1 MKLVRAALAGNAVA
15 ALLCGMFMEPVDA
28 PVARLLSNMAN
39 YVRKHPEEPDGYYT
53 LGRIHYLA
61 FATKR
66 KSLPHWGWDGERPDG
81 IANGY
86 DQIQMQGRS
95 VMPATARAEISDND
109 RKVHWADAQRLF
121 RKAIELD
128 PKNGRYELG
137 LASLYEDGAR
147 EYAGPNWREL
157 AIQHYLSAYQ
167 LTIQAVDSR
176 TEWPV
181 AIVCYEAGQAYAR
194 LVRQRS
200 VQDSEAADVER
211 IAANAAKFRPYHLL
225 TPIVLSLRRDATL
238 AKLVDPTAEVRF
250 DLDGTGRLQHYS
262 WLQPETALLVWDP
275 ERTGRITS
283 GRQLF
288 GNVTWW
294 MFWQNGYQALA
305 ALDDNHDGWISGPE
319 LSGLSLWFDRNQNG
333 VSDPGEVIPIEEAGV
348 EALAV
353 EADAKDG
360 MVLTSTRGVRMKDG
374 TVLPSWDWIATES
387 PVGASEISPWRE
399 PWEHRTDALTAPEGR
414 QRRSFFRP

>member
-1 MKLVRAALAGNAVA
+1 
-15 ALLCGMFMEPVDA
+15 
-28 PVARLLSNMAN
+28 
-39 YVRKHPEEPDGYYT
+39 
-53 LGRIHYLA
+53 
-61 FATKR
+61 
-66 KSLPHWGWDGERPDG
+66 
-81 IANGY
+81 
-86 DQIQMQGRS
+86 
-95 VMPATARAEISDND
+95 
-109 RKVHWADAQRLF
+109 
-121 RKAIELD
+121 
-128 PKNGRYELG
+128 
-137 LASLYEDGAR
+137 
-147 EYAGPNWREL
+147 
-157 AIQHYLSAYQ
+157 
-167 LTIQAVDSR
+167 
-176 TEWPV
+176 
-181 AIVCYEAGQAYAR
+181 
-194 LVRQRS
+194 
-200 VQDSEAADVER
+200 
-211 IAANAAKFRPYHLL
+211 
-225 TPIVLSLRRDATL
+225 
-238 AKLVDPTAEVRF
+238 VDPTAEVRF

-333 VSDPGEVIPIEEAGV
+333 FSDPGEVIPIEEAGV